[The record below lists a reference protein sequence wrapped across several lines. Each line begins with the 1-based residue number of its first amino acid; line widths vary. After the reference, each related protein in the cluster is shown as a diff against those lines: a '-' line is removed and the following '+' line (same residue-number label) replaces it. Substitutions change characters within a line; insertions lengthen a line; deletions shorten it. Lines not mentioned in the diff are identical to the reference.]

1 MTHRENT
8 KVSEGAVLSPDIPLL
23 SIDRLTVQSGGIP
36 LIDELELDVSAGS
49 SVAIIDSGRGS
60 KAALLDAICG
70 LRSASS
76 GSVRLDGRRLKQ
88 GFSAKTFWGVLFT
101 GILVGLLCAAAA
113 VDIDRLWLAV
123 VKRGLVVDE
132 PFTPANFGR
141 RLRSYFRAELAI
153 DRLAGNWRIV
163 TADGREVL
171 AVRRDLSEARELRN
185 QMQAAVTA
193 RRTGP
198 GVVPDITDLVG
209 DANEP
214 QRELLLDETTLDRLA
229 AGKRRIRFR
238 GWSAF
243 ICGLFLG
250 VGMSLAIWQRG
261 RRSPEVAARAG
272 VARTFRSPRNFPAMT
287 VFENILVTV
296 EQGIYRK
303 SSAWWP
309 HINKAN
315 CIERTEEL
323 IRSVGLIDQSF
334 SFASDLTRYEQ
345 RCLEIARGLAMDP
358 RILLVDE
365 PADGMNTQEQH
376 ALAGLLK
383 DVCKGALTL
392 VVTSAGSDPF
402 VLICDRTVHLSTH

>member
-1 MTHRENT
+1 MTREEN
-8 KVSEGAVLSPDIPLL
+8 KKASDSPVLPADIPLL
-23 SIDRLTVQSGGIP
+23 SIDRLTVQSGGMP
-36 LIDELELDVSAGS
+36 LIEELEIDVASGS

-60 KAALLDAICG
+60 KVALLDAISG
-70 LRSASS
+70 LRPAFS

-88 GFSAKTFWGVLFT
+88 AFSAKTFWGVLFT
-101 GILVGLLCAAAA
+101 GMLVGLLCAAAA

-132 PFTPANFGR
+132 PFTPATFGR
-141 RLRSYFRAELAI
+141 RLRSYFRAELAV
-153 DRLAGNWRIV
+153 DRLAGTWRIV

-171 AVRRDLSEARELRN
+171 AVRRDLSEARELQH

-198 GVVPDITDLVG
+198 GVIPDITDLVG

-214 QRELLLDETTLDRLA
+214 QRELLLDEATLDRLA

-243 ICGLFLG
+243 ICGLLLG

-261 RRSPEVAARAG
+261 RRSPEVAARVG

-287 VFENILVTV
+287 VFENILVSV
-296 EQGIYRK
+296 EQSIYRK
-303 SSAWWP
+303 SSSWWP
-309 HINKAN
+309 FLDKAK

-334 SFASDLTRYEQ
+334 LFASGLTRYEQ
-345 RCLEIARGLAMDP
+345 RCLEIARGLGTDP
-358 RILLVDE
+358 RLLLVDE
-365 PADGMNTQEQH
+365 PAYGMSSQEQL
-376 ALAGLLK
+376 ALANLLK
-383 DVCKGALTL
+383 EVCGGTLTL
-392 VVTSAGSDPF
+392 IVTSVGSDPF
-402 VLICDRTVHLSTH
+402 TLICDRVVHLS

>member
-1 MTHRENT
+1 MTPGENT
-8 KVSEGAVLSPDIPLL
+8 KVSEGAVLPPDIPLL

-88 GFSAKTFWGVLFT
+88 GFSAKTFWGVLLT

-171 AVRRDLSEARELRN
+171 AVCRDLSEARELRN

-287 VFENILVTV
+287 VFENILVAV
-296 EQGIYRK
+296 EQGVYRK
-303 SSAWWP
+303 SSSWWP
-309 HINKAN
+309 HINKAS

-365 PADGMNTQEQH
+365 PADGMNTQQQH
-376 ALAGLLK
+376 AMADLLK
-383 DVCKGALTL
+383 EVCKGALTL
-392 VVTSAGSDPF
+392 VVTSAGNDPF
-402 VLICDRTVHLSTH
+402 TIICDRTVHLSPH

>member
-1 MTHRENT
+1 
-8 KVSEGAVLSPDIPLL
+8 
-23 SIDRLTVQSGGIP
+23 
-36 LIDELELDVSAGS
+36 
-49 SVAIIDSGRGS
+49 
-60 KAALLDAICG
+60 
-70 LRSASS
+70 
-76 GSVRLDGRRLKQ
+76 
-88 GFSAKTFWGVLFT
+88 
-101 GILVGLLCAAAA
+101 LLCAAAA

-132 PFTPANFGR
+132 PFTPATFGR
-141 RLRSYFRAELAI
+141 RLRSYFRAELAV

-296 EQGIYRK
+296 EQGVYRK

-345 RCLEIARGLAMDP
+345 RCLEIARGLAMEP

-365 PADGMNTQEQH
+365 PADGMNTQQQH
-376 ALAGLLK
+376 ALADLLK
-383 DVCKGALTL
+383 EVCKGALTL

-402 VLICDRTVHLSTH
+402 ALICDRTVHLSPH